1 MTIKSPSG
9 FPETCTFKFC
19 TKLFTL
25 FRVSFIYAGRAC
37 THILYEMMDTMARI
51 ELEPLEMLRRK
62 ATKHGSSSHVYV
74 PKKWI
79 GQTVTVILEV
89 ANPSPRGKGRGE
101 KGESSSST
109 K

>member
-1 MTIKSPSG
+1 
-9 FPETCTFKFC
+9 
-19 TKLFTL
+19 
-25 FRVSFIYAGRAC
+25 
-37 THILYEMMDTMARI
+37 MMDTVARV
-51 ELEPLEMLRRK
+51 ELEALEMLRKKVTR
-62 ATKHGSSSHVYV
+62 HGGSGHVYV

-89 ANPSPRGKGRGE
+89 ANLSPRGKGRGE